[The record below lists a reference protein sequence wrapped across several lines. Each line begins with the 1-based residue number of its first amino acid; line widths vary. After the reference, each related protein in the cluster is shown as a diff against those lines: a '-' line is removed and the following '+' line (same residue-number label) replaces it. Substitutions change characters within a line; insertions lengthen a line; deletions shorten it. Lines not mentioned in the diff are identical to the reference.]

1 MQYTSGSTANPRG
14 VVLSMRNV
22 TENVDQI
29 IRNYFRH
36 EGGAPRLPS
45 SVVSWL
51 PLYHDM
57 GLMVGLFIPLFVG
70 CPVILTS
77 PEAFIRKP
85 ARWMQLLA
93 KHQAPFSAAPNFAFD
108 LAVAKTSEEDMAGLD
123 LGHVNTIINGA
134 EQVQPN
140 TITKFLR
147 RFRPYNLMPAAVKP
161 SYGMAEAVVY
171 LATTKAGSPPTST
184 EFDADSLARGHAELS
199 TFETERATRLIRYHS
214 DDKEPLLRIVDPDSN
229 IELGPGRIGEIWI
242 HGKNVSTGYHNADDA
257 LNRDKFQAS
266 IREASAGTPRSPWL
280 RTGDLGFIVGDE
292 FYIVGRMKDLIIQDG
307 VNHYPDDIETT
318 VKEFTGGRVAAFSV
332 SDDGVEHLVIA
343 AEVRTEHGPDKVTI
357 MDFST
362 IKRLV
367 VSALSKLHGLHVTD
381 FLLVPPGAL
390 PKTTSG
396 KISRAACAKQYG
408 ANKLQRSSNVP
419 MTDGSVTADKLQKWF
434 REYLSTHIEC
444 HPNEVSLDVPIR
456 DLGLKSI
463 DVLAIPGDLGD
474 RFGFCIP
481 DLAVWD
487 NPSANDL
494 IDSLLNQR
502 SADSLRESH
511 GHADRNTQ
519 GRGSIN
525 EPVAVIG
532 VGCRFP
538 GDIDGPERLWD
549 FLTEK
554 KCAITA
560 YPDRGF
566 TNAGTFAESGGF
578 LKDVAGFD
586 NRFFDIPPDEALRMD
601 PQQRLLLEVSW
612 EALEHAGIIPE
623 SLRLSRTGVFVGVS
637 STDYVRLVSASAQQK
652 STIWDNTGGSSSIIA
667 NRISYF
673 LDIQGPSIVIDTACS
688 SSLVAVHLAC
698 RSLSTWDCDIALVG
712 GTNVLIS
719 PEPWGGFREA
729 GILSQTGC
737 CHAFD
742 KSADG
747 MVRGEGCGVIVLQR
761 LSDARLE
768 GRRIL
773 AILTGS
779 AVNQDGKSNGIM
791 APNPSAQIG
800 VLENACKSARVDPLE
815 IGYVEAHG
823 TGTSLGDRIEAHALG
838 MVFGRKRPGS
848 GPLMIGSIKPN
859 IGHLEG
865 AAGIAGLIKAVLM
878 VERGSLLPS
887 GGFTEPNPAIPFT
900 ELGLRVVDELQEWP
914 VVAGRPRRAG
924 VSSFGFGG
932 TNAHVIVEEAG
943 SVGADTVSGRADVGG
958 SGGGVVAWVI
968 SGKTASALA
977 AQAGRLGRYVRA
989 RPALDVVDVGY
1000 SLVSTRSVF
1009 DHRAVVVGQTRDELL
1024 AGLAGVVAGRPE
1036 AGVVCG
1042 VGKPAGKTA
1051 FVFAGQGSQWLG
1063 MGSELYA
1070 AYPVFAEALDA
1081 VVDELDRHLRYPLR
1095 DVIWGHDQDLLN
1107 TTEFAQPALF
1117 AVEVALYRLL
1127 MSWGVRPGLVLGHSV
1142 GELAAAHVAGALC
1155 LPDAAML
1162 VAARGRLMQALPAGG
1177 AMFAVQA
1184 REDEVAP
1191 MLGHDVSI
1199 AAVNGPASVVISGA
1213 HDAVSAIADRL
1224 RGQGRR
1230 VHRLAVSHAFH
1241 SALMEPMIA
1250 EFTAVAAELSVGLP
1264 TIPVISNVTGQL
1276 VADDF
1281 ASADYW
1287 ARHIRAVVR
1296 FGDSVRSAHC
1306 AGASRFIEVGPGGG
1320 LTSLIEASLADAQI
1334 VSVPTLRKDRPEPV
1348 SVMTAAAQG
1357 FVSGMG
1363 LDWASVFSGY
1373 RPKRVELPTYAFQHQ
1388 KFWLAP
1394 APSVSDPTAAGQIGA
1409 SDGGAELLASS
1420 GFAARLAG
1428 RSADEQLAAAIE
1440 VVCEHAAA
1448 VLGRDGAAGL
1458 DAGQAFADSGFN
1470 SLSAVELRNR
1480 LTAVTAVTLPAT
1492 AIFDHP
1498 TPTELAQYLIT
1509 QIDGHGSSAAA
1520 AANPAERID
1529 ALTDLFLQACD
1540 AGRDADGWKMVALA
1554 SNTRERMSSPV
1565 RNNVSKNVALLAD
1578 GISDVVVICIPTLT
1592 VLSDQREYRD
1602 IANAMTGRHS
1612 VYSLTLPGFDSS
1624 DALPQ
1629 NADMIV
1635 ETVSNAI
1642 IDVVGGSCRFVLSG
1656 YSSGG
1661 VLAYALCSHL
1671 SVKHQRNPLGVAL
1684 IDTYLP
1690 SQIANPS
1697 MNEGFSPNDTGK
1709 GLSREVIRVARM
1721 LNRLTATR
1729 LTAAAT
1735 YAAIFQ
1741 AWEPGRSMAPVL
1753 NIVAKDRI
1761 ATVENL
1767 REERINRWRT
1777 AAAEAAY
1784 SVAEVPGDHFGMM
1797 STSSE
1802 AIATEIHDWISG
1814 LVRGPHR

>member
-1 MQYTSGSTANPRG
+1 MVSR
-14 VVLSMRNV
+14 VLVHAYRV
-22 TENVDQI
+22 
-29 IRNYFRH
+29 
-36 EGGAPRLPS
+36 S
-45 SVVSWL
+45 S
-51 PLYHDM
+51 
-57 GLMVGLFIPLFVG
+57 
-70 CPVILTS
+70 
-77 PEAFIRKP
+77 
-85 ARWMQLLA
+85 
-93 KHQAPFSAAPNFAFD
+93 
-108 LAVAKTSEEDMAGLD
+108 
-123 LGHVNTIINGA
+123 
-134 EQVQPN
+134 
-140 TITKFLR
+140 
-147 RFRPYNLMPAAVKP
+147 
-161 SYGMAEAVVY
+161 
-171 LATTKAGSPPTST
+171 
-184 EFDADSLARGHAELS
+184 
-199 TFETERATRLIRYHS
+199 
-214 DDKEPLLRIVDPDSN
+214 
-229 IELGPGRIGEIWI
+229 
-242 HGKNVSTGYHNADDA
+242 
-257 LNRDKFQAS
+257 
-266 IREASAGTPRSPWL
+266 
-280 RTGDLGFIVGDE
+280 
-292 FYIVGRMKDLIIQDG
+292 
-307 VNHYPDDIETT
+307 
-318 VKEFTGGRVAAFSV
+318 
-332 SDDGVEHLVIA
+332 
-343 AEVRTEHGPDKVTI
+343 
-357 MDFST
+357 
-362 IKRLV
+362 
-367 VSALSKLHGLHVTD
+367 
-381 FLLVPPGAL
+381 
-390 PKTTSG
+390 
-396 KISRAACAKQYG
+396 
-408 ANKLQRSSNVP
+408 
-419 MTDGSVTADKLQKWF
+419 
-434 REYLSTHIEC
+434 
-444 HPNEVSLDVPIR
+444 NEVSLDVPIR

-1276 VADDF
+1276 VVDDF

-1814 LVRGPHR
+1814 LVRGPHP

>member
-1 MQYTSGSTANPRG
+1 
-14 VVLSMRNV
+14 
-22 TENVDQI
+22 
-29 IRNYFRH
+29 
-36 EGGAPRLPS
+36 
-45 SVVSWL
+45 
-51 PLYHDM
+51 
-57 GLMVGLFIPLFVG
+57 
-70 CPVILTS
+70 
-77 PEAFIRKP
+77 
-85 ARWMQLLA
+85 
-93 KHQAPFSAAPNFAFD
+93 
-108 LAVAKTSEEDMAGLD
+108 
-123 LGHVNTIINGA
+123 
-134 EQVQPN
+134 
-140 TITKFLR
+140 
-147 RFRPYNLMPAAVKP
+147 
-161 SYGMAEAVVY
+161 
-171 LATTKAGSPPTST
+171 
-184 EFDADSLARGHAELS
+184 
-199 TFETERATRLIRYHS
+199 
-214 DDKEPLLRIVDPDSN
+214 
-229 IELGPGRIGEIWI
+229 
-242 HGKNVSTGYHNADDA
+242 
-257 LNRDKFQAS
+257 
-266 IREASAGTPRSPWL
+266 
-280 RTGDLGFIVGDE
+280 
-292 FYIVGRMKDLIIQDG
+292 
-307 VNHYPDDIETT
+307 
-318 VKEFTGGRVAAFSV
+318 
-332 SDDGVEHLVIA
+332 
-343 AEVRTEHGPDKVTI
+343 
-357 MDFST
+357 
-362 IKRLV
+362 
-367 VSALSKLHGLHVTD
+367 
-381 FLLVPPGAL
+381 
-390 PKTTSG
+390 
-396 KISRAACAKQYG
+396 
-408 ANKLQRSSNVP
+408 

-623 SLRLSRTGVFVGVS
+623 SLRLSRAGVFVGVS

-1184 REDEVAP
+1184 REDDVAP

-1814 LVRGPHR
+1814 LVRGPHP

>member
-1 MQYTSGSTANPRG
+1 
-14 VVLSMRNV
+14 
-22 TENVDQI
+22 
-29 IRNYFRH
+29 
-36 EGGAPRLPS
+36 
-45 SVVSWL
+45 
-51 PLYHDM
+51 
-57 GLMVGLFIPLFVG
+57 
-70 CPVILTS
+70 
-77 PEAFIRKP
+77 
-85 ARWMQLLA
+85 
-93 KHQAPFSAAPNFAFD
+93 
-108 LAVAKTSEEDMAGLD
+108 
-123 LGHVNTIINGA
+123 
-134 EQVQPN
+134 
-140 TITKFLR
+140 
-147 RFRPYNLMPAAVKP
+147 
-161 SYGMAEAVVY
+161 
-171 LATTKAGSPPTST
+171 
-184 EFDADSLARGHAELS
+184 
-199 TFETERATRLIRYHS
+199 
-214 DDKEPLLRIVDPDSN
+214 
-229 IELGPGRIGEIWI
+229 
-242 HGKNVSTGYHNADDA
+242 
-257 LNRDKFQAS
+257 
-266 IREASAGTPRSPWL
+266 
-280 RTGDLGFIVGDE
+280 
-292 FYIVGRMKDLIIQDG
+292 
-307 VNHYPDDIETT
+307 
-318 VKEFTGGRVAAFSV
+318 
-332 SDDGVEHLVIA
+332 
-343 AEVRTEHGPDKVTI
+343 
-357 MDFST
+357 
-362 IKRLV
+362 
-367 VSALSKLHGLHVTD
+367 
-381 FLLVPPGAL
+381 
-390 PKTTSG
+390 
-396 KISRAACAKQYG
+396 
-408 ANKLQRSSNVP
+408 

-1081 VVDELDRHLRYPLR
+1081 MVDELDRHLRYPLR

>member
-1 MQYTSGSTANPRG
+1 
-14 VVLSMRNV
+14 
-22 TENVDQI
+22 
-29 IRNYFRH
+29 
-36 EGGAPRLPS
+36 
-45 SVVSWL
+45 
-51 PLYHDM
+51 
-57 GLMVGLFIPLFVG
+57 
-70 CPVILTS
+70 
-77 PEAFIRKP
+77 
-85 ARWMQLLA
+85 
-93 KHQAPFSAAPNFAFD
+93 
-108 LAVAKTSEEDMAGLD
+108 
-123 LGHVNTIINGA
+123 
-134 EQVQPN
+134 
-140 TITKFLR
+140 
-147 RFRPYNLMPAAVKP
+147 
-161 SYGMAEAVVY
+161 
-171 LATTKAGSPPTST
+171 
-184 EFDADSLARGHAELS
+184 
-199 TFETERATRLIRYHS
+199 
-214 DDKEPLLRIVDPDSN
+214 
-229 IELGPGRIGEIWI
+229 
-242 HGKNVSTGYHNADDA
+242 
-257 LNRDKFQAS
+257 
-266 IREASAGTPRSPWL
+266 
-280 RTGDLGFIVGDE
+280 
-292 FYIVGRMKDLIIQDG
+292 
-307 VNHYPDDIETT
+307 
-318 VKEFTGGRVAAFSV
+318 
-332 SDDGVEHLVIA
+332 
-343 AEVRTEHGPDKVTI
+343 
-357 MDFST
+357 
-362 IKRLV
+362 
-367 VSALSKLHGLHVTD
+367 
-381 FLLVPPGAL
+381 
-390 PKTTSG
+390 
-396 KISRAACAKQYG
+396 
-408 ANKLQRSSNVP
+408 

-1784 SVAEVPGDHFGMM
+1784 SVAEVPGDH
-1797 STSSE
+1797 SE
-1802 AIATEIHDWISG
+1802 
-1814 LVRGPHR
+1814 

>member
-1 MQYTSGSTANPRG
+1 
-14 VVLSMRNV
+14 
-22 TENVDQI
+22 
-29 IRNYFRH
+29 
-36 EGGAPRLPS
+36 
-45 SVVSWL
+45 
-51 PLYHDM
+51 
-57 GLMVGLFIPLFVG
+57 
-70 CPVILTS
+70 
-77 PEAFIRKP
+77 
-85 ARWMQLLA
+85 
-93 KHQAPFSAAPNFAFD
+93 
-108 LAVAKTSEEDMAGLD
+108 
-123 LGHVNTIINGA
+123 
-134 EQVQPN
+134 
-140 TITKFLR
+140 
-147 RFRPYNLMPAAVKP
+147 
-161 SYGMAEAVVY
+161 
-171 LATTKAGSPPTST
+171 
-184 EFDADSLARGHAELS
+184 
-199 TFETERATRLIRYHS
+199 
-214 DDKEPLLRIVDPDSN
+214 
-229 IELGPGRIGEIWI
+229 
-242 HGKNVSTGYHNADDA
+242 
-257 LNRDKFQAS
+257 
-266 IREASAGTPRSPWL
+266 
-280 RTGDLGFIVGDE
+280 
-292 FYIVGRMKDLIIQDG
+292 
-307 VNHYPDDIETT
+307 
-318 VKEFTGGRVAAFSV
+318 
-332 SDDGVEHLVIA
+332 
-343 AEVRTEHGPDKVTI
+343 
-357 MDFST
+357 
-362 IKRLV
+362 
-367 VSALSKLHGLHVTD
+367 
-381 FLLVPPGAL
+381 
-390 PKTTSG
+390 
-396 KISRAACAKQYG
+396 
-408 ANKLQRSSNVP
+408 

-1642 IDVVGGSCRFVLSG
+1642 SDVVGGSCRFVLSG

>member
-1 MQYTSGSTANPRG
+1 
-14 VVLSMRNV
+14 
-22 TENVDQI
+22 
-29 IRNYFRH
+29 
-36 EGGAPRLPS
+36 
-45 SVVSWL
+45 
-51 PLYHDM
+51 
-57 GLMVGLFIPLFVG
+57 
-70 CPVILTS
+70 
-77 PEAFIRKP
+77 
-85 ARWMQLLA
+85 
-93 KHQAPFSAAPNFAFD
+93 
-108 LAVAKTSEEDMAGLD
+108 
-123 LGHVNTIINGA
+123 
-134 EQVQPN
+134 
-140 TITKFLR
+140 
-147 RFRPYNLMPAAVKP
+147 
-161 SYGMAEAVVY
+161 
-171 LATTKAGSPPTST
+171 
-184 EFDADSLARGHAELS
+184 
-199 TFETERATRLIRYHS
+199 
-214 DDKEPLLRIVDPDSN
+214 
-229 IELGPGRIGEIWI
+229 
-242 HGKNVSTGYHNADDA
+242 
-257 LNRDKFQAS
+257 
-266 IREASAGTPRSPWL
+266 
-280 RTGDLGFIVGDE
+280 
-292 FYIVGRMKDLIIQDG
+292 
-307 VNHYPDDIETT
+307 
-318 VKEFTGGRVAAFSV
+318 
-332 SDDGVEHLVIA
+332 
-343 AEVRTEHGPDKVTI
+343 
-357 MDFST
+357 
-362 IKRLV
+362 
-367 VSALSKLHGLHVTD
+367 
-381 FLLVPPGAL
+381 
-390 PKTTSG
+390 
-396 KISRAACAKQYG
+396 
-408 ANKLQRSSNVP
+408 

-434 REYLSTHIEC
+434 REYVSTHIEC

-1000 SLVSTRSVF
+1000 SLVSTRSLF

-1814 LVRGPHR
+1814 LVRGPHP

>member
-1 MQYTSGSTANPRG
+1 MVSR
-14 VVLSMRNV
+14 VLVHAYRV
-22 TENVDQI
+22 
-29 IRNYFRH
+29 
-36 EGGAPRLPS
+36 S
-45 SVVSWL
+45 S
-51 PLYHDM
+51 
-57 GLMVGLFIPLFVG
+57 
-70 CPVILTS
+70 
-77 PEAFIRKP
+77 
-85 ARWMQLLA
+85 
-93 KHQAPFSAAPNFAFD
+93 
-108 LAVAKTSEEDMAGLD
+108 
-123 LGHVNTIINGA
+123 
-134 EQVQPN
+134 
-140 TITKFLR
+140 
-147 RFRPYNLMPAAVKP
+147 
-161 SYGMAEAVVY
+161 
-171 LATTKAGSPPTST
+171 
-184 EFDADSLARGHAELS
+184 
-199 TFETERATRLIRYHS
+199 
-214 DDKEPLLRIVDPDSN
+214 
-229 IELGPGRIGEIWI
+229 
-242 HGKNVSTGYHNADDA
+242 
-257 LNRDKFQAS
+257 
-266 IREASAGTPRSPWL
+266 
-280 RTGDLGFIVGDE
+280 
-292 FYIVGRMKDLIIQDG
+292 
-307 VNHYPDDIETT
+307 
-318 VKEFTGGRVAAFSV
+318 
-332 SDDGVEHLVIA
+332 
-343 AEVRTEHGPDKVTI
+343 
-357 MDFST
+357 
-362 IKRLV
+362 
-367 VSALSKLHGLHVTD
+367 
-381 FLLVPPGAL
+381 
-390 PKTTSG
+390 
-396 KISRAACAKQYG
+396 
-408 ANKLQRSSNVP
+408 
-419 MTDGSVTADKLQKWF
+419 
-434 REYLSTHIEC
+434 
-444 HPNEVSLDVPIR
+444 NEVSLDVPIR

-887 GGFTEPNPAIPFT
+887 GGFTEPNPAIPFA

-1814 LVRGPHR
+1814 LVRGPHP

>member
-1 MQYTSGSTANPRG
+1 
-14 VVLSMRNV
+14 
-22 TENVDQI
+22 
-29 IRNYFRH
+29 
-36 EGGAPRLPS
+36 
-45 SVVSWL
+45 
-51 PLYHDM
+51 
-57 GLMVGLFIPLFVG
+57 
-70 CPVILTS
+70 
-77 PEAFIRKP
+77 
-85 ARWMQLLA
+85 
-93 KHQAPFSAAPNFAFD
+93 
-108 LAVAKTSEEDMAGLD
+108 
-123 LGHVNTIINGA
+123 
-134 EQVQPN
+134 
-140 TITKFLR
+140 
-147 RFRPYNLMPAAVKP
+147 
-161 SYGMAEAVVY
+161 
-171 LATTKAGSPPTST
+171 
-184 EFDADSLARGHAELS
+184 
-199 TFETERATRLIRYHS
+199 
-214 DDKEPLLRIVDPDSN
+214 
-229 IELGPGRIGEIWI
+229 
-242 HGKNVSTGYHNADDA
+242 
-257 LNRDKFQAS
+257 
-266 IREASAGTPRSPWL
+266 
-280 RTGDLGFIVGDE
+280 
-292 FYIVGRMKDLIIQDG
+292 
-307 VNHYPDDIETT
+307 
-318 VKEFTGGRVAAFSV
+318 
-332 SDDGVEHLVIA
+332 
-343 AEVRTEHGPDKVTI
+343 
-357 MDFST
+357 
-362 IKRLV
+362 
-367 VSALSKLHGLHVTD
+367 
-381 FLLVPPGAL
+381 
-390 PKTTSG
+390 
-396 KISRAACAKQYG
+396 
-408 ANKLQRSSNVP
+408 
-419 MTDGSVTADKLQKWF
+419 
-434 REYLSTHIEC
+434 
-444 HPNEVSLDVPIR
+444 
-456 DLGLKSI
+456 
-463 DVLAIPGDLGD
+463 
-474 RFGFCIP
+474 
-481 DLAVWD
+481 
-487 NPSANDL
+487 
-494 IDSLLNQR
+494 
-502 SADSLRESH
+502 
-511 GHADRNTQ
+511 
-519 GRGSIN
+519 
-525 EPVAVIG
+525 
-532 VGCRFP
+532 
-538 GDIDGPERLWD
+538 
-549 FLTEK
+549 
-554 KCAITA
+554 
-560 YPDRGF
+560 
-566 TNAGTFAESGGF
+566 
-578 LKDVAGFD
+578 
-586 NRFFDIPPDEALRMD
+586 MD

-1671 SVKHQRNPLGVAL
+1671 SVKHQRNPLRVAL

-1814 LVRGPHR
+1814 LVRGPHP

>member
-1 MQYTSGSTANPRG
+1 
-14 VVLSMRNV
+14 
-22 TENVDQI
+22 
-29 IRNYFRH
+29 
-36 EGGAPRLPS
+36 
-45 SVVSWL
+45 
-51 PLYHDM
+51 
-57 GLMVGLFIPLFVG
+57 
-70 CPVILTS
+70 
-77 PEAFIRKP
+77 
-85 ARWMQLLA
+85 
-93 KHQAPFSAAPNFAFD
+93 
-108 LAVAKTSEEDMAGLD
+108 
-123 LGHVNTIINGA
+123 
-134 EQVQPN
+134 
-140 TITKFLR
+140 
-147 RFRPYNLMPAAVKP
+147 
-161 SYGMAEAVVY
+161 
-171 LATTKAGSPPTST
+171 
-184 EFDADSLARGHAELS
+184 
-199 TFETERATRLIRYHS
+199 
-214 DDKEPLLRIVDPDSN
+214 
-229 IELGPGRIGEIWI
+229 
-242 HGKNVSTGYHNADDA
+242 
-257 LNRDKFQAS
+257 
-266 IREASAGTPRSPWL
+266 
-280 RTGDLGFIVGDE
+280 
-292 FYIVGRMKDLIIQDG
+292 
-307 VNHYPDDIETT
+307 
-318 VKEFTGGRVAAFSV
+318 
-332 SDDGVEHLVIA
+332 
-343 AEVRTEHGPDKVTI
+343 
-357 MDFST
+357 
-362 IKRLV
+362 
-367 VSALSKLHGLHVTD
+367 
-381 FLLVPPGAL
+381 
-390 PKTTSG
+390 
-396 KISRAACAKQYG
+396 
-408 ANKLQRSSNVP
+408 

-434 REYLSTHIEC
+434 REYVSTHIEC

-673 LDIQGPSIVIDTACS
+673 LDIQGPPIVIDTACS

-865 AAGIAGLIKAVLM
+865 TAGIAGLIKAVLM

-1814 LVRGPHR
+1814 LVRGPHP

>member
-1 MQYTSGSTANPRG
+1 
-14 VVLSMRNV
+14 
-22 TENVDQI
+22 
-29 IRNYFRH
+29 
-36 EGGAPRLPS
+36 
-45 SVVSWL
+45 
-51 PLYHDM
+51 
-57 GLMVGLFIPLFVG
+57 
-70 CPVILTS
+70 
-77 PEAFIRKP
+77 
-85 ARWMQLLA
+85 
-93 KHQAPFSAAPNFAFD
+93 
-108 LAVAKTSEEDMAGLD
+108 
-123 LGHVNTIINGA
+123 
-134 EQVQPN
+134 
-140 TITKFLR
+140 
-147 RFRPYNLMPAAVKP
+147 
-161 SYGMAEAVVY
+161 
-171 LATTKAGSPPTST
+171 
-184 EFDADSLARGHAELS
+184 
-199 TFETERATRLIRYHS
+199 
-214 DDKEPLLRIVDPDSN
+214 
-229 IELGPGRIGEIWI
+229 
-242 HGKNVSTGYHNADDA
+242 
-257 LNRDKFQAS
+257 
-266 IREASAGTPRSPWL
+266 
-280 RTGDLGFIVGDE
+280 
-292 FYIVGRMKDLIIQDG
+292 
-307 VNHYPDDIETT
+307 
-318 VKEFTGGRVAAFSV
+318 
-332 SDDGVEHLVIA
+332 
-343 AEVRTEHGPDKVTI
+343 
-357 MDFST
+357 
-362 IKRLV
+362 
-367 VSALSKLHGLHVTD
+367 
-381 FLLVPPGAL
+381 
-390 PKTTSG
+390 
-396 KISRAACAKQYG
+396 
-408 ANKLQRSSNVP
+408 

-719 PEPWGGFREA
+719 PEPWGGFGEA

-1529 ALTDLFLQACD
+1529 ALTDVFLQACD

-1814 LVRGPHR
+1814 LVRGPHP

>member
-1 MQYTSGSTANPRG
+1 
-14 VVLSMRNV
+14 
-22 TENVDQI
+22 
-29 IRNYFRH
+29 
-36 EGGAPRLPS
+36 
-45 SVVSWL
+45 
-51 PLYHDM
+51 
-57 GLMVGLFIPLFVG
+57 
-70 CPVILTS
+70 
-77 PEAFIRKP
+77 
-85 ARWMQLLA
+85 
-93 KHQAPFSAAPNFAFD
+93 
-108 LAVAKTSEEDMAGLD
+108 
-123 LGHVNTIINGA
+123 
-134 EQVQPN
+134 
-140 TITKFLR
+140 
-147 RFRPYNLMPAAVKP
+147 
-161 SYGMAEAVVY
+161 
-171 LATTKAGSPPTST
+171 
-184 EFDADSLARGHAELS
+184 
-199 TFETERATRLIRYHS
+199 
-214 DDKEPLLRIVDPDSN
+214 
-229 IELGPGRIGEIWI
+229 
-242 HGKNVSTGYHNADDA
+242 
-257 LNRDKFQAS
+257 
-266 IREASAGTPRSPWL
+266 
-280 RTGDLGFIVGDE
+280 
-292 FYIVGRMKDLIIQDG
+292 
-307 VNHYPDDIETT
+307 
-318 VKEFTGGRVAAFSV
+318 
-332 SDDGVEHLVIA
+332 
-343 AEVRTEHGPDKVTI
+343 
-357 MDFST
+357 
-362 IKRLV
+362 
-367 VSALSKLHGLHVTD
+367 
-381 FLLVPPGAL
+381 
-390 PKTTSG
+390 
-396 KISRAACAKQYG
+396 
-408 ANKLQRSSNVP
+408 

-1155 LPDAAML
+1155 LPDTAML

>member
-1 MQYTSGSTANPRG
+1 
-14 VVLSMRNV
+14 
-22 TENVDQI
+22 
-29 IRNYFRH
+29 
-36 EGGAPRLPS
+36 
-45 SVVSWL
+45 
-51 PLYHDM
+51 
-57 GLMVGLFIPLFVG
+57 
-70 CPVILTS
+70 
-77 PEAFIRKP
+77 
-85 ARWMQLLA
+85 
-93 KHQAPFSAAPNFAFD
+93 
-108 LAVAKTSEEDMAGLD
+108 
-123 LGHVNTIINGA
+123 
-134 EQVQPN
+134 
-140 TITKFLR
+140 
-147 RFRPYNLMPAAVKP
+147 
-161 SYGMAEAVVY
+161 
-171 LATTKAGSPPTST
+171 
-184 EFDADSLARGHAELS
+184 
-199 TFETERATRLIRYHS
+199 
-214 DDKEPLLRIVDPDSN
+214 
-229 IELGPGRIGEIWI
+229 
-242 HGKNVSTGYHNADDA
+242 
-257 LNRDKFQAS
+257 
-266 IREASAGTPRSPWL
+266 
-280 RTGDLGFIVGDE
+280 
-292 FYIVGRMKDLIIQDG
+292 
-307 VNHYPDDIETT
+307 
-318 VKEFTGGRVAAFSV
+318 
-332 SDDGVEHLVIA
+332 
-343 AEVRTEHGPDKVTI
+343 
-357 MDFST
+357 
-362 IKRLV
+362 
-367 VSALSKLHGLHVTD
+367 
-381 FLLVPPGAL
+381 
-390 PKTTSG
+390 
-396 KISRAACAKQYG
+396 
-408 ANKLQRSSNVP
+408 

-578 LKDVAGFD
+578 LKDVAGFY

-1814 LVRGPHR
+1814 LVRGPHP

>member
-1 MQYTSGSTANPRG
+1 
-14 VVLSMRNV
+14 
-22 TENVDQI
+22 
-29 IRNYFRH
+29 
-36 EGGAPRLPS
+36 
-45 SVVSWL
+45 
-51 PLYHDM
+51 
-57 GLMVGLFIPLFVG
+57 
-70 CPVILTS
+70 
-77 PEAFIRKP
+77 
-85 ARWMQLLA
+85 
-93 KHQAPFSAAPNFAFD
+93 
-108 LAVAKTSEEDMAGLD
+108 
-123 LGHVNTIINGA
+123 
-134 EQVQPN
+134 
-140 TITKFLR
+140 
-147 RFRPYNLMPAAVKP
+147 
-161 SYGMAEAVVY
+161 
-171 LATTKAGSPPTST
+171 
-184 EFDADSLARGHAELS
+184 
-199 TFETERATRLIRYHS
+199 
-214 DDKEPLLRIVDPDSN
+214 
-229 IELGPGRIGEIWI
+229 
-242 HGKNVSTGYHNADDA
+242 
-257 LNRDKFQAS
+257 
-266 IREASAGTPRSPWL
+266 
-280 RTGDLGFIVGDE
+280 
-292 FYIVGRMKDLIIQDG
+292 
-307 VNHYPDDIETT
+307 
-318 VKEFTGGRVAAFSV
+318 
-332 SDDGVEHLVIA
+332 
-343 AEVRTEHGPDKVTI
+343 
-357 MDFST
+357 
-362 IKRLV
+362 
-367 VSALSKLHGLHVTD
+367 
-381 FLLVPPGAL
+381 
-390 PKTTSG
+390 
-396 KISRAACAKQYG
+396 
-408 ANKLQRSSNVP
+408 

-1117 AVEVALYRLL
+1117 AVEVALYRLV

-1529 ALTDLFLQACD
+1529 ALTDVFLQACD

-1802 AIATEIHDWISG
+1802 AIATEVHDWISG
-1814 LVRGPHR
+1814 LVRGPHP

>member
-1 MQYTSGSTANPRG
+1 
-14 VVLSMRNV
+14 
-22 TENVDQI
+22 
-29 IRNYFRH
+29 
-36 EGGAPRLPS
+36 
-45 SVVSWL
+45 
-51 PLYHDM
+51 
-57 GLMVGLFIPLFVG
+57 
-70 CPVILTS
+70 
-77 PEAFIRKP
+77 
-85 ARWMQLLA
+85 
-93 KHQAPFSAAPNFAFD
+93 
-108 LAVAKTSEEDMAGLD
+108 
-123 LGHVNTIINGA
+123 
-134 EQVQPN
+134 
-140 TITKFLR
+140 
-147 RFRPYNLMPAAVKP
+147 
-161 SYGMAEAVVY
+161 
-171 LATTKAGSPPTST
+171 
-184 EFDADSLARGHAELS
+184 
-199 TFETERATRLIRYHS
+199 
-214 DDKEPLLRIVDPDSN
+214 
-229 IELGPGRIGEIWI
+229 
-242 HGKNVSTGYHNADDA
+242 
-257 LNRDKFQAS
+257 
-266 IREASAGTPRSPWL
+266 
-280 RTGDLGFIVGDE
+280 
-292 FYIVGRMKDLIIQDG
+292 
-307 VNHYPDDIETT
+307 
-318 VKEFTGGRVAAFSV
+318 
-332 SDDGVEHLVIA
+332 
-343 AEVRTEHGPDKVTI
+343 
-357 MDFST
+357 
-362 IKRLV
+362 
-367 VSALSKLHGLHVTD
+367 
-381 FLLVPPGAL
+381 
-390 PKTTSG
+390 
-396 KISRAACAKQYG
+396 
-408 ANKLQRSSNVP
+408 

-1117 AVEVALYRLL
+1117 AVEVALYRLV

-1409 SDGGAELLASS
+1409 SDGGAELLTSS

-1529 ALTDLFLQACD
+1529 ALTDVFLQACD

-1814 LVRGPHR
+1814 LVRGPHP

>member
-1 MQYTSGSTANPRG
+1 
-14 VVLSMRNV
+14 
-22 TENVDQI
+22 
-29 IRNYFRH
+29 
-36 EGGAPRLPS
+36 
-45 SVVSWL
+45 
-51 PLYHDM
+51 
-57 GLMVGLFIPLFVG
+57 
-70 CPVILTS
+70 
-77 PEAFIRKP
+77 
-85 ARWMQLLA
+85 
-93 KHQAPFSAAPNFAFD
+93 
-108 LAVAKTSEEDMAGLD
+108 
-123 LGHVNTIINGA
+123 
-134 EQVQPN
+134 
-140 TITKFLR
+140 
-147 RFRPYNLMPAAVKP
+147 
-161 SYGMAEAVVY
+161 
-171 LATTKAGSPPTST
+171 
-184 EFDADSLARGHAELS
+184 
-199 TFETERATRLIRYHS
+199 
-214 DDKEPLLRIVDPDSN
+214 
-229 IELGPGRIGEIWI
+229 
-242 HGKNVSTGYHNADDA
+242 
-257 LNRDKFQAS
+257 
-266 IREASAGTPRSPWL
+266 
-280 RTGDLGFIVGDE
+280 
-292 FYIVGRMKDLIIQDG
+292 
-307 VNHYPDDIETT
+307 
-318 VKEFTGGRVAAFSV
+318 
-332 SDDGVEHLVIA
+332 
-343 AEVRTEHGPDKVTI
+343 
-357 MDFST
+357 
-362 IKRLV
+362 
-367 VSALSKLHGLHVTD
+367 
-381 FLLVPPGAL
+381 
-390 PKTTSG
+390 
-396 KISRAACAKQYG
+396 
-408 ANKLQRSSNVP
+408 

-1814 LVRGPHR
+1814 LIRGPHR

>member
-1 MQYTSGSTANPRG
+1 
-14 VVLSMRNV
+14 
-22 TENVDQI
+22 
-29 IRNYFRH
+29 
-36 EGGAPRLPS
+36 
-45 SVVSWL
+45 
-51 PLYHDM
+51 
-57 GLMVGLFIPLFVG
+57 
-70 CPVILTS
+70 
-77 PEAFIRKP
+77 
-85 ARWMQLLA
+85 
-93 KHQAPFSAAPNFAFD
+93 
-108 LAVAKTSEEDMAGLD
+108 
-123 LGHVNTIINGA
+123 
-134 EQVQPN
+134 
-140 TITKFLR
+140 
-147 RFRPYNLMPAAVKP
+147 
-161 SYGMAEAVVY
+161 
-171 LATTKAGSPPTST
+171 
-184 EFDADSLARGHAELS
+184 
-199 TFETERATRLIRYHS
+199 
-214 DDKEPLLRIVDPDSN
+214 
-229 IELGPGRIGEIWI
+229 
-242 HGKNVSTGYHNADDA
+242 
-257 LNRDKFQAS
+257 
-266 IREASAGTPRSPWL
+266 
-280 RTGDLGFIVGDE
+280 
-292 FYIVGRMKDLIIQDG
+292 
-307 VNHYPDDIETT
+307 
-318 VKEFTGGRVAAFSV
+318 
-332 SDDGVEHLVIA
+332 
-343 AEVRTEHGPDKVTI
+343 
-357 MDFST
+357 
-362 IKRLV
+362 
-367 VSALSKLHGLHVTD
+367 
-381 FLLVPPGAL
+381 
-390 PKTTSG
+390 
-396 KISRAACAKQYG
+396 
-408 ANKLQRSSNVP
+408 

-1117 AVEVALYRLL
+1117 AVEVALYRLV

-1184 REDEVAP
+1184 REDDVAP

-1814 LVRGPHR
+1814 LVRGPHP

>member
-1 MQYTSGSTANPRG
+1 
-14 VVLSMRNV
+14 
-22 TENVDQI
+22 
-29 IRNYFRH
+29 
-36 EGGAPRLPS
+36 
-45 SVVSWL
+45 
-51 PLYHDM
+51 
-57 GLMVGLFIPLFVG
+57 
-70 CPVILTS
+70 
-77 PEAFIRKP
+77 
-85 ARWMQLLA
+85 
-93 KHQAPFSAAPNFAFD
+93 
-108 LAVAKTSEEDMAGLD
+108 
-123 LGHVNTIINGA
+123 
-134 EQVQPN
+134 
-140 TITKFLR
+140 
-147 RFRPYNLMPAAVKP
+147 
-161 SYGMAEAVVY
+161 
-171 LATTKAGSPPTST
+171 
-184 EFDADSLARGHAELS
+184 
-199 TFETERATRLIRYHS
+199 
-214 DDKEPLLRIVDPDSN
+214 
-229 IELGPGRIGEIWI
+229 
-242 HGKNVSTGYHNADDA
+242 
-257 LNRDKFQAS
+257 
-266 IREASAGTPRSPWL
+266 
-280 RTGDLGFIVGDE
+280 
-292 FYIVGRMKDLIIQDG
+292 
-307 VNHYPDDIETT
+307 
-318 VKEFTGGRVAAFSV
+318 
-332 SDDGVEHLVIA
+332 
-343 AEVRTEHGPDKVTI
+343 
-357 MDFST
+357 
-362 IKRLV
+362 
-367 VSALSKLHGLHVTD
+367 
-381 FLLVPPGAL
+381 
-390 PKTTSG
+390 
-396 KISRAACAKQYG
+396 
-408 ANKLQRSSNVP
+408 

-1492 AIFDHP
+1492 AIFDPP

-1814 LVRGPHR
+1814 LVRGPHP

>member
-1 MQYTSGSTANPRG
+1 
-14 VVLSMRNV
+14 
-22 TENVDQI
+22 
-29 IRNYFRH
+29 
-36 EGGAPRLPS
+36 
-45 SVVSWL
+45 
-51 PLYHDM
+51 
-57 GLMVGLFIPLFVG
+57 
-70 CPVILTS
+70 
-77 PEAFIRKP
+77 
-85 ARWMQLLA
+85 
-93 KHQAPFSAAPNFAFD
+93 
-108 LAVAKTSEEDMAGLD
+108 MA
-123 LGHVNTIINGA
+123 
-134 EQVQPN
+134 
-140 TITKFLR
+140 
-147 RFRPYNLMPAAVKP
+147 
-161 SYGMAEAVVY
+161 
-171 LATTKAGSPPTST
+171 
-184 EFDADSLARGHAELS
+184 
-199 TFETERATRLIRYHS
+199 
-214 DDKEPLLRIVDPDSN
+214 
-229 IELGPGRIGEIWI
+229 
-242 HGKNVSTGYHNADDA
+242 
-257 LNRDKFQAS
+257 
-266 IREASAGTPRSPWL
+266 
-280 RTGDLGFIVGDE
+280 
-292 FYIVGRMKDLIIQDG
+292 
-307 VNHYPDDIETT
+307 
-318 VKEFTGGRVAAFSV
+318 
-332 SDDGVEHLVIA
+332 
-343 AEVRTEHGPDKVTI
+343 
-357 MDFST
+357 
-362 IKRLV
+362 
-367 VSALSKLHGLHVTD
+367 
-381 FLLVPPGAL
+381 
-390 PKTTSG
+390 
-396 KISRAACAKQYG
+396 
-408 ANKLQRSSNVP
+408 
-419 MTDGSVTADKLQKWF
+419 DGSVTADKLQKWF

>member
-1 MQYTSGSTANPRG
+1 
-14 VVLSMRNV
+14 
-22 TENVDQI
+22 
-29 IRNYFRH
+29 
-36 EGGAPRLPS
+36 
-45 SVVSWL
+45 
-51 PLYHDM
+51 
-57 GLMVGLFIPLFVG
+57 
-70 CPVILTS
+70 
-77 PEAFIRKP
+77 
-85 ARWMQLLA
+85 
-93 KHQAPFSAAPNFAFD
+93 
-108 LAVAKTSEEDMAGLD
+108 
-123 LGHVNTIINGA
+123 
-134 EQVQPN
+134 
-140 TITKFLR
+140 
-147 RFRPYNLMPAAVKP
+147 
-161 SYGMAEAVVY
+161 
-171 LATTKAGSPPTST
+171 
-184 EFDADSLARGHAELS
+184 
-199 TFETERATRLIRYHS
+199 
-214 DDKEPLLRIVDPDSN
+214 
-229 IELGPGRIGEIWI
+229 
-242 HGKNVSTGYHNADDA
+242 
-257 LNRDKFQAS
+257 
-266 IREASAGTPRSPWL
+266 
-280 RTGDLGFIVGDE
+280 
-292 FYIVGRMKDLIIQDG
+292 
-307 VNHYPDDIETT
+307 
-318 VKEFTGGRVAAFSV
+318 
-332 SDDGVEHLVIA
+332 
-343 AEVRTEHGPDKVTI
+343 
-357 MDFST
+357 
-362 IKRLV
+362 
-367 VSALSKLHGLHVTD
+367 
-381 FLLVPPGAL
+381 
-390 PKTTSG
+390 
-396 KISRAACAKQYG
+396 
-408 ANKLQRSSNVP
+408 

-1241 SALMEPMIA
+1241 STLMEPMIA

-1529 ALTDLFLQACD
+1529 ALTDVFLQACD

-1814 LVRGPHR
+1814 LVRGPHP

>member
-1 MQYTSGSTANPRG
+1 
-14 VVLSMRNV
+14 
-22 TENVDQI
+22 
-29 IRNYFRH
+29 
-36 EGGAPRLPS
+36 
-45 SVVSWL
+45 
-51 PLYHDM
+51 
-57 GLMVGLFIPLFVG
+57 
-70 CPVILTS
+70 
-77 PEAFIRKP
+77 
-85 ARWMQLLA
+85 
-93 KHQAPFSAAPNFAFD
+93 
-108 LAVAKTSEEDMAGLD
+108 
-123 LGHVNTIINGA
+123 
-134 EQVQPN
+134 
-140 TITKFLR
+140 
-147 RFRPYNLMPAAVKP
+147 
-161 SYGMAEAVVY
+161 
-171 LATTKAGSPPTST
+171 
-184 EFDADSLARGHAELS
+184 
-199 TFETERATRLIRYHS
+199 
-214 DDKEPLLRIVDPDSN
+214 
-229 IELGPGRIGEIWI
+229 
-242 HGKNVSTGYHNADDA
+242 
-257 LNRDKFQAS
+257 
-266 IREASAGTPRSPWL
+266 
-280 RTGDLGFIVGDE
+280 
-292 FYIVGRMKDLIIQDG
+292 
-307 VNHYPDDIETT
+307 
-318 VKEFTGGRVAAFSV
+318 
-332 SDDGVEHLVIA
+332 
-343 AEVRTEHGPDKVTI
+343 
-357 MDFST
+357 
-362 IKRLV
+362 
-367 VSALSKLHGLHVTD
+367 
-381 FLLVPPGAL
+381 
-390 PKTTSG
+390 
-396 KISRAACAKQYG
+396 
-408 ANKLQRSSNVP
+408 

-434 REYLSTHIEC
+434 REYVSTHIEC

-1224 RGQGRR
+1224 RGQGRQ

-1264 TIPVISNVTGQL
+1264 TIPVISNVTWQL

-1814 LVRGPHR
+1814 LVRGPHP

>member
-1 MQYTSGSTANPRG
+1 MVSR
-14 VVLSMRNV
+14 VLVHAYRV
-22 TENVDQI
+22 
-29 IRNYFRH
+29 
-36 EGGAPRLPS
+36 S
-45 SVVSWL
+45 S
-51 PLYHDM
+51 
-57 GLMVGLFIPLFVG
+57 
-70 CPVILTS
+70 
-77 PEAFIRKP
+77 
-85 ARWMQLLA
+85 
-93 KHQAPFSAAPNFAFD
+93 
-108 LAVAKTSEEDMAGLD
+108 
-123 LGHVNTIINGA
+123 
-134 EQVQPN
+134 
-140 TITKFLR
+140 
-147 RFRPYNLMPAAVKP
+147 
-161 SYGMAEAVVY
+161 
-171 LATTKAGSPPTST
+171 
-184 EFDADSLARGHAELS
+184 
-199 TFETERATRLIRYHS
+199 
-214 DDKEPLLRIVDPDSN
+214 
-229 IELGPGRIGEIWI
+229 
-242 HGKNVSTGYHNADDA
+242 
-257 LNRDKFQAS
+257 
-266 IREASAGTPRSPWL
+266 
-280 RTGDLGFIVGDE
+280 
-292 FYIVGRMKDLIIQDG
+292 
-307 VNHYPDDIETT
+307 
-318 VKEFTGGRVAAFSV
+318 
-332 SDDGVEHLVIA
+332 
-343 AEVRTEHGPDKVTI
+343 
-357 MDFST
+357 
-362 IKRLV
+362 
-367 VSALSKLHGLHVTD
+367 
-381 FLLVPPGAL
+381 
-390 PKTTSG
+390 
-396 KISRAACAKQYG
+396 
-408 ANKLQRSSNVP
+408 
-419 MTDGSVTADKLQKWF
+419 
-434 REYLSTHIEC
+434 
-444 HPNEVSLDVPIR
+444 NEVSLDVPIR

-1051 FVFAGQGSQWLG
+1051 FVFVGQGSQWLG

-1814 LVRGPHR
+1814 LVRGPHP

>member
-1 MQYTSGSTANPRG
+1 MVSR
-14 VVLSMRNV
+14 VLVHAYRV
-22 TENVDQI
+22 
-29 IRNYFRH
+29 
-36 EGGAPRLPS
+36 S
-45 SVVSWL
+45 S
-51 PLYHDM
+51 
-57 GLMVGLFIPLFVG
+57 
-70 CPVILTS
+70 
-77 PEAFIRKP
+77 
-85 ARWMQLLA
+85 
-93 KHQAPFSAAPNFAFD
+93 
-108 LAVAKTSEEDMAGLD
+108 
-123 LGHVNTIINGA
+123 
-134 EQVQPN
+134 
-140 TITKFLR
+140 
-147 RFRPYNLMPAAVKP
+147 
-161 SYGMAEAVVY
+161 
-171 LATTKAGSPPTST
+171 
-184 EFDADSLARGHAELS
+184 
-199 TFETERATRLIRYHS
+199 
-214 DDKEPLLRIVDPDSN
+214 
-229 IELGPGRIGEIWI
+229 
-242 HGKNVSTGYHNADDA
+242 
-257 LNRDKFQAS
+257 
-266 IREASAGTPRSPWL
+266 
-280 RTGDLGFIVGDE
+280 
-292 FYIVGRMKDLIIQDG
+292 
-307 VNHYPDDIETT
+307 
-318 VKEFTGGRVAAFSV
+318 
-332 SDDGVEHLVIA
+332 
-343 AEVRTEHGPDKVTI
+343 
-357 MDFST
+357 
-362 IKRLV
+362 
-367 VSALSKLHGLHVTD
+367 
-381 FLLVPPGAL
+381 
-390 PKTTSG
+390 
-396 KISRAACAKQYG
+396 
-408 ANKLQRSSNVP
+408 
-419 MTDGSVTADKLQKWF
+419 
-434 REYLSTHIEC
+434 
-444 HPNEVSLDVPIR
+444 NEVSLDVPIR

-623 SLRLSRTGVFVGVS
+623 SLRLSRKGVFVGVS

-1814 LVRGPHR
+1814 LVRGPHP

>member
-1 MQYTSGSTANPRG
+1 MVSR
-14 VVLSMRNV
+14 VLVHAYRV
-22 TENVDQI
+22 
-29 IRNYFRH
+29 
-36 EGGAPRLPS
+36 S
-45 SVVSWL
+45 S
-51 PLYHDM
+51 
-57 GLMVGLFIPLFVG
+57 
-70 CPVILTS
+70 
-77 PEAFIRKP
+77 
-85 ARWMQLLA
+85 
-93 KHQAPFSAAPNFAFD
+93 
-108 LAVAKTSEEDMAGLD
+108 
-123 LGHVNTIINGA
+123 
-134 EQVQPN
+134 
-140 TITKFLR
+140 
-147 RFRPYNLMPAAVKP
+147 
-161 SYGMAEAVVY
+161 
-171 LATTKAGSPPTST
+171 
-184 EFDADSLARGHAELS
+184 
-199 TFETERATRLIRYHS
+199 
-214 DDKEPLLRIVDPDSN
+214 
-229 IELGPGRIGEIWI
+229 
-242 HGKNVSTGYHNADDA
+242 
-257 LNRDKFQAS
+257 
-266 IREASAGTPRSPWL
+266 
-280 RTGDLGFIVGDE
+280 
-292 FYIVGRMKDLIIQDG
+292 
-307 VNHYPDDIETT
+307 
-318 VKEFTGGRVAAFSV
+318 
-332 SDDGVEHLVIA
+332 
-343 AEVRTEHGPDKVTI
+343 
-357 MDFST
+357 
-362 IKRLV
+362 
-367 VSALSKLHGLHVTD
+367 
-381 FLLVPPGAL
+381 
-390 PKTTSG
+390 
-396 KISRAACAKQYG
+396 
-408 ANKLQRSSNVP
+408 
-419 MTDGSVTADKLQKWF
+419 
-434 REYLSTHIEC
+434 
-444 HPNEVSLDVPIR
+444 NEVSLDVPIR

-1388 KFWLAP
+1388 KFWIAP

-1814 LVRGPHR
+1814 LVRGPHP

>member
-1 MQYTSGSTANPRG
+1 
-14 VVLSMRNV
+14 
-22 TENVDQI
+22 
-29 IRNYFRH
+29 
-36 EGGAPRLPS
+36 
-45 SVVSWL
+45 
-51 PLYHDM
+51 
-57 GLMVGLFIPLFVG
+57 
-70 CPVILTS
+70 
-77 PEAFIRKP
+77 
-85 ARWMQLLA
+85 
-93 KHQAPFSAAPNFAFD
+93 
-108 LAVAKTSEEDMAGLD
+108 
-123 LGHVNTIINGA
+123 
-134 EQVQPN
+134 
-140 TITKFLR
+140 
-147 RFRPYNLMPAAVKP
+147 
-161 SYGMAEAVVY
+161 
-171 LATTKAGSPPTST
+171 
-184 EFDADSLARGHAELS
+184 
-199 TFETERATRLIRYHS
+199 
-214 DDKEPLLRIVDPDSN
+214 
-229 IELGPGRIGEIWI
+229 
-242 HGKNVSTGYHNADDA
+242 
-257 LNRDKFQAS
+257 
-266 IREASAGTPRSPWL
+266 
-280 RTGDLGFIVGDE
+280 
-292 FYIVGRMKDLIIQDG
+292 
-307 VNHYPDDIETT
+307 
-318 VKEFTGGRVAAFSV
+318 
-332 SDDGVEHLVIA
+332 
-343 AEVRTEHGPDKVTI
+343 
-357 MDFST
+357 
-362 IKRLV
+362 
-367 VSALSKLHGLHVTD
+367 
-381 FLLVPPGAL
+381 
-390 PKTTSG
+390 
-396 KISRAACAKQYG
+396 
-408 ANKLQRSSNVP
+408 

-444 HPNEVSLDVPIR
+444 HLNEVSLDVPIR

>member
-1 MQYTSGSTANPRG
+1 
-14 VVLSMRNV
+14 
-22 TENVDQI
+22 
-29 IRNYFRH
+29 
-36 EGGAPRLPS
+36 
-45 SVVSWL
+45 
-51 PLYHDM
+51 
-57 GLMVGLFIPLFVG
+57 
-70 CPVILTS
+70 
-77 PEAFIRKP
+77 
-85 ARWMQLLA
+85 
-93 KHQAPFSAAPNFAFD
+93 
-108 LAVAKTSEEDMAGLD
+108 
-123 LGHVNTIINGA
+123 
-134 EQVQPN
+134 
-140 TITKFLR
+140 
-147 RFRPYNLMPAAVKP
+147 
-161 SYGMAEAVVY
+161 
-171 LATTKAGSPPTST
+171 
-184 EFDADSLARGHAELS
+184 
-199 TFETERATRLIRYHS
+199 
-214 DDKEPLLRIVDPDSN
+214 
-229 IELGPGRIGEIWI
+229 
-242 HGKNVSTGYHNADDA
+242 
-257 LNRDKFQAS
+257 
-266 IREASAGTPRSPWL
+266 
-280 RTGDLGFIVGDE
+280 
-292 FYIVGRMKDLIIQDG
+292 
-307 VNHYPDDIETT
+307 
-318 VKEFTGGRVAAFSV
+318 
-332 SDDGVEHLVIA
+332 
-343 AEVRTEHGPDKVTI
+343 
-357 MDFST
+357 
-362 IKRLV
+362 
-367 VSALSKLHGLHVTD
+367 
-381 FLLVPPGAL
+381 
-390 PKTTSG
+390 
-396 KISRAACAKQYG
+396 
-408 ANKLQRSSNVP
+408 

-434 REYLSTHIEC
+434 REYVSTHIEC

-1761 ATVENL
+1761 AIVENL

-1814 LVRGPHR
+1814 LVRGPHP

>member
-1 MQYTSGSTANPRG
+1 
-14 VVLSMRNV
+14 
-22 TENVDQI
+22 
-29 IRNYFRH
+29 
-36 EGGAPRLPS
+36 
-45 SVVSWL
+45 
-51 PLYHDM
+51 
-57 GLMVGLFIPLFVG
+57 
-70 CPVILTS
+70 
-77 PEAFIRKP
+77 
-85 ARWMQLLA
+85 
-93 KHQAPFSAAPNFAFD
+93 
-108 LAVAKTSEEDMAGLD
+108 
-123 LGHVNTIINGA
+123 
-134 EQVQPN
+134 
-140 TITKFLR
+140 
-147 RFRPYNLMPAAVKP
+147 
-161 SYGMAEAVVY
+161 
-171 LATTKAGSPPTST
+171 
-184 EFDADSLARGHAELS
+184 
-199 TFETERATRLIRYHS
+199 
-214 DDKEPLLRIVDPDSN
+214 
-229 IELGPGRIGEIWI
+229 
-242 HGKNVSTGYHNADDA
+242 
-257 LNRDKFQAS
+257 
-266 IREASAGTPRSPWL
+266 
-280 RTGDLGFIVGDE
+280 
-292 FYIVGRMKDLIIQDG
+292 
-307 VNHYPDDIETT
+307 
-318 VKEFTGGRVAAFSV
+318 
-332 SDDGVEHLVIA
+332 
-343 AEVRTEHGPDKVTI
+343 
-357 MDFST
+357 
-362 IKRLV
+362 
-367 VSALSKLHGLHVTD
+367 
-381 FLLVPPGAL
+381 
-390 PKTTSG
+390 
-396 KISRAACAKQYG
+396 
-408 ANKLQRSSNVP
+408 

-434 REYLSTHIEC
+434 REYVSTHIEC

-1117 AVEVALYRLL
+1117 AVEGALYRLL

-1306 AGASRFIEVGPGGG
+1306 AGASCFIEVGPGGG

-1814 LVRGPHR
+1814 LVRGPHP

>member
-1 MQYTSGSTANPRG
+1 M
-14 VVLSMRNV
+14 
-22 TENVDQI
+22 
-29 IRNYFRH
+29 
-36 EGGAPRLPS
+36 
-45 SVVSWL
+45 
-51 PLYHDM
+51 
-57 GLMVGLFIPLFVG
+57 
-70 CPVILTS
+70 
-77 PEAFIRKP
+77 
-85 ARWMQLLA
+85 
-93 KHQAPFSAAPNFAFD
+93 
-108 LAVAKTSEEDMAGLD
+108 
-123 LGHVNTIINGA
+123 
-134 EQVQPN
+134 
-140 TITKFLR
+140 
-147 RFRPYNLMPAAVKP
+147 
-161 SYGMAEAVVY
+161 
-171 LATTKAGSPPTST
+171 
-184 EFDADSLARGHAELS
+184 
-199 TFETERATRLIRYHS
+199 
-214 DDKEPLLRIVDPDSN
+214 
-229 IELGPGRIGEIWI
+229 
-242 HGKNVSTGYHNADDA
+242 
-257 LNRDKFQAS
+257 
-266 IREASAGTPRSPWL
+266 
-280 RTGDLGFIVGDE
+280 
-292 FYIVGRMKDLIIQDG
+292 
-307 VNHYPDDIETT
+307 
-318 VKEFTGGRVAAFSV
+318 
-332 SDDGVEHLVIA
+332 
-343 AEVRTEHGPDKVTI
+343 
-357 MDFST
+357 
-362 IKRLV
+362 
-367 VSALSKLHGLHVTD
+367 
-381 FLLVPPGAL
+381 
-390 PKTTSG
+390 
-396 KISRAACAKQYG
+396 
-408 ANKLQRSSNVP
+408 
-419 MTDGSVTADKLQKWF
+419 
-434 REYLSTHIEC
+434 
-444 HPNEVSLDVPIR
+444 
-456 DLGLKSI
+456 
-463 DVLAIPGDLGD
+463 
-474 RFGFCIP
+474 
-481 DLAVWD
+481 
-487 NPSANDL
+487 
-494 IDSLLNQR
+494 
-502 SADSLRESH
+502 
-511 GHADRNTQ
+511 
-519 GRGSIN
+519 
-525 EPVAVIG
+525 
-532 VGCRFP
+532 
-538 GDIDGPERLWD
+538 
-549 FLTEK
+549 
-554 KCAITA
+554 
-560 YPDRGF
+560 
-566 TNAGTFAESGGF
+566 
-578 LKDVAGFD
+578 
-586 NRFFDIPPDEALRMD
+586 
-601 PQQRLLLEVSW
+601 
-612 EALEHAGIIPE
+612 
-623 SLRLSRTGVFVGVS
+623 
-637 STDYVRLVSASAQQK
+637 
-652 STIWDNTGGSSSIIA
+652 
-667 NRISYF
+667 
-673 LDIQGPSIVIDTACS
+673 
-688 SSLVAVHLAC
+688 HLAC

-1814 LVRGPHR
+1814 LVRGPHP

>member
-1 MQYTSGSTANPRG
+1 
-14 VVLSMRNV
+14 
-22 TENVDQI
+22 
-29 IRNYFRH
+29 
-36 EGGAPRLPS
+36 
-45 SVVSWL
+45 
-51 PLYHDM
+51 
-57 GLMVGLFIPLFVG
+57 
-70 CPVILTS
+70 
-77 PEAFIRKP
+77 
-85 ARWMQLLA
+85 
-93 KHQAPFSAAPNFAFD
+93 
-108 LAVAKTSEEDMAGLD
+108 
-123 LGHVNTIINGA
+123 
-134 EQVQPN
+134 
-140 TITKFLR
+140 
-147 RFRPYNLMPAAVKP
+147 
-161 SYGMAEAVVY
+161 
-171 LATTKAGSPPTST
+171 
-184 EFDADSLARGHAELS
+184 
-199 TFETERATRLIRYHS
+199 
-214 DDKEPLLRIVDPDSN
+214 
-229 IELGPGRIGEIWI
+229 
-242 HGKNVSTGYHNADDA
+242 
-257 LNRDKFQAS
+257 
-266 IREASAGTPRSPWL
+266 
-280 RTGDLGFIVGDE
+280 
-292 FYIVGRMKDLIIQDG
+292 
-307 VNHYPDDIETT
+307 
-318 VKEFTGGRVAAFSV
+318 
-332 SDDGVEHLVIA
+332 
-343 AEVRTEHGPDKVTI
+343 
-357 MDFST
+357 
-362 IKRLV
+362 
-367 VSALSKLHGLHVTD
+367 
-381 FLLVPPGAL
+381 
-390 PKTTSG
+390 
-396 KISRAACAKQYG
+396 
-408 ANKLQRSSNVP
+408 

-586 NRFFDIPPDEALRMD
+586 NRFFDIPPDEARRMD

>member
-1 MQYTSGSTANPRG
+1 
-14 VVLSMRNV
+14 
-22 TENVDQI
+22 
-29 IRNYFRH
+29 
-36 EGGAPRLPS
+36 
-45 SVVSWL
+45 
-51 PLYHDM
+51 
-57 GLMVGLFIPLFVG
+57 
-70 CPVILTS
+70 
-77 PEAFIRKP
+77 
-85 ARWMQLLA
+85 
-93 KHQAPFSAAPNFAFD
+93 
-108 LAVAKTSEEDMAGLD
+108 
-123 LGHVNTIINGA
+123 
-134 EQVQPN
+134 
-140 TITKFLR
+140 
-147 RFRPYNLMPAAVKP
+147 
-161 SYGMAEAVVY
+161 
-171 LATTKAGSPPTST
+171 
-184 EFDADSLARGHAELS
+184 
-199 TFETERATRLIRYHS
+199 
-214 DDKEPLLRIVDPDSN
+214 
-229 IELGPGRIGEIWI
+229 
-242 HGKNVSTGYHNADDA
+242 
-257 LNRDKFQAS
+257 
-266 IREASAGTPRSPWL
+266 
-280 RTGDLGFIVGDE
+280 
-292 FYIVGRMKDLIIQDG
+292 
-307 VNHYPDDIETT
+307 
-318 VKEFTGGRVAAFSV
+318 
-332 SDDGVEHLVIA
+332 
-343 AEVRTEHGPDKVTI
+343 
-357 MDFST
+357 
-362 IKRLV
+362 
-367 VSALSKLHGLHVTD
+367 
-381 FLLVPPGAL
+381 
-390 PKTTSG
+390 
-396 KISRAACAKQYG
+396 
-408 ANKLQRSSNVP
+408 

-719 PEPWGGFREA
+719 PELWGGFREA

-1009 DHRAVVVGQTRDELL
+1009 DHRAVVVGQTHDELL

-1529 ALTDLFLQACD
+1529 ALTDVFLQACD

-1814 LVRGPHR
+1814 LVRGPHP

>member
-1 MQYTSGSTANPRG
+1 MVSR
-14 VVLSMRNV
+14 VLVHAYRV
-22 TENVDQI
+22 
-29 IRNYFRH
+29 
-36 EGGAPRLPS
+36 S
-45 SVVSWL
+45 S
-51 PLYHDM
+51 
-57 GLMVGLFIPLFVG
+57 
-70 CPVILTS
+70 
-77 PEAFIRKP
+77 
-85 ARWMQLLA
+85 
-93 KHQAPFSAAPNFAFD
+93 
-108 LAVAKTSEEDMAGLD
+108 
-123 LGHVNTIINGA
+123 
-134 EQVQPN
+134 
-140 TITKFLR
+140 
-147 RFRPYNLMPAAVKP
+147 
-161 SYGMAEAVVY
+161 
-171 LATTKAGSPPTST
+171 
-184 EFDADSLARGHAELS
+184 
-199 TFETERATRLIRYHS
+199 
-214 DDKEPLLRIVDPDSN
+214 
-229 IELGPGRIGEIWI
+229 
-242 HGKNVSTGYHNADDA
+242 
-257 LNRDKFQAS
+257 
-266 IREASAGTPRSPWL
+266 
-280 RTGDLGFIVGDE
+280 
-292 FYIVGRMKDLIIQDG
+292 
-307 VNHYPDDIETT
+307 
-318 VKEFTGGRVAAFSV
+318 
-332 SDDGVEHLVIA
+332 
-343 AEVRTEHGPDKVTI
+343 
-357 MDFST
+357 
-362 IKRLV
+362 
-367 VSALSKLHGLHVTD
+367 
-381 FLLVPPGAL
+381 
-390 PKTTSG
+390 
-396 KISRAACAKQYG
+396 
-408 ANKLQRSSNVP
+408 
-419 MTDGSVTADKLQKWF
+419 
-434 REYLSTHIEC
+434 
-444 HPNEVSLDVPIR
+444 NEVSLDVPIR

-1578 GISDVVVICIPTLT
+1578 GISDVVIICIPTLT

-1814 LVRGPHR
+1814 LVRGPHP

>member
-1 MQYTSGSTANPRG
+1 
-14 VVLSMRNV
+14 
-22 TENVDQI
+22 
-29 IRNYFRH
+29 
-36 EGGAPRLPS
+36 
-45 SVVSWL
+45 
-51 PLYHDM
+51 
-57 GLMVGLFIPLFVG
+57 
-70 CPVILTS
+70 
-77 PEAFIRKP
+77 
-85 ARWMQLLA
+85 
-93 KHQAPFSAAPNFAFD
+93 
-108 LAVAKTSEEDMAGLD
+108 
-123 LGHVNTIINGA
+123 
-134 EQVQPN
+134 
-140 TITKFLR
+140 
-147 RFRPYNLMPAAVKP
+147 
-161 SYGMAEAVVY
+161 
-171 LATTKAGSPPTST
+171 
-184 EFDADSLARGHAELS
+184 
-199 TFETERATRLIRYHS
+199 
-214 DDKEPLLRIVDPDSN
+214 
-229 IELGPGRIGEIWI
+229 
-242 HGKNVSTGYHNADDA
+242 
-257 LNRDKFQAS
+257 
-266 IREASAGTPRSPWL
+266 
-280 RTGDLGFIVGDE
+280 
-292 FYIVGRMKDLIIQDG
+292 
-307 VNHYPDDIETT
+307 
-318 VKEFTGGRVAAFSV
+318 
-332 SDDGVEHLVIA
+332 
-343 AEVRTEHGPDKVTI
+343 
-357 MDFST
+357 
-362 IKRLV
+362 
-367 VSALSKLHGLHVTD
+367 
-381 FLLVPPGAL
+381 
-390 PKTTSG
+390 
-396 KISRAACAKQYG
+396 
-408 ANKLQRSSNVP
+408 

-434 REYLSTHIEC
+434 REYVSTHIEC

-560 YPDRGF
+560 YQDRGF

-673 LDIQGPSIVIDTACS
+673 LDIQGPPIVIDTACS

-1814 LVRGPHR
+1814 LVRGPHP

>member
-1 MQYTSGSTANPRG
+1 
-14 VVLSMRNV
+14 
-22 TENVDQI
+22 
-29 IRNYFRH
+29 
-36 EGGAPRLPS
+36 
-45 SVVSWL
+45 
-51 PLYHDM
+51 
-57 GLMVGLFIPLFVG
+57 
-70 CPVILTS
+70 
-77 PEAFIRKP
+77 
-85 ARWMQLLA
+85 
-93 KHQAPFSAAPNFAFD
+93 
-108 LAVAKTSEEDMAGLD
+108 
-123 LGHVNTIINGA
+123 
-134 EQVQPN
+134 
-140 TITKFLR
+140 
-147 RFRPYNLMPAAVKP
+147 
-161 SYGMAEAVVY
+161 
-171 LATTKAGSPPTST
+171 
-184 EFDADSLARGHAELS
+184 
-199 TFETERATRLIRYHS
+199 
-214 DDKEPLLRIVDPDSN
+214 
-229 IELGPGRIGEIWI
+229 
-242 HGKNVSTGYHNADDA
+242 
-257 LNRDKFQAS
+257 
-266 IREASAGTPRSPWL
+266 
-280 RTGDLGFIVGDE
+280 
-292 FYIVGRMKDLIIQDG
+292 
-307 VNHYPDDIETT
+307 
-318 VKEFTGGRVAAFSV
+318 
-332 SDDGVEHLVIA
+332 
-343 AEVRTEHGPDKVTI
+343 
-357 MDFST
+357 
-362 IKRLV
+362 
-367 VSALSKLHGLHVTD
+367 
-381 FLLVPPGAL
+381 
-390 PKTTSG
+390 
-396 KISRAACAKQYG
+396 
-408 ANKLQRSSNVP
+408 

-560 YPDRGF
+560 YPDPGF

-1117 AVEVALYRLL
+1117 AVEVALYRLV

-1373 RPKRVELPTYAFQHQ
+1373 RPKRVELPRYAFQHQ

-1529 ALTDLFLQACD
+1529 ALTDVFLQACD

-1814 LVRGPHR
+1814 LVRGPHP

>member
-1 MQYTSGSTANPRG
+1 
-14 VVLSMRNV
+14 
-22 TENVDQI
+22 
-29 IRNYFRH
+29 
-36 EGGAPRLPS
+36 
-45 SVVSWL
+45 
-51 PLYHDM
+51 
-57 GLMVGLFIPLFVG
+57 
-70 CPVILTS
+70 
-77 PEAFIRKP
+77 
-85 ARWMQLLA
+85 
-93 KHQAPFSAAPNFAFD
+93 
-108 LAVAKTSEEDMAGLD
+108 
-123 LGHVNTIINGA
+123 
-134 EQVQPN
+134 
-140 TITKFLR
+140 
-147 RFRPYNLMPAAVKP
+147 
-161 SYGMAEAVVY
+161 
-171 LATTKAGSPPTST
+171 
-184 EFDADSLARGHAELS
+184 
-199 TFETERATRLIRYHS
+199 
-214 DDKEPLLRIVDPDSN
+214 
-229 IELGPGRIGEIWI
+229 
-242 HGKNVSTGYHNADDA
+242 
-257 LNRDKFQAS
+257 
-266 IREASAGTPRSPWL
+266 
-280 RTGDLGFIVGDE
+280 
-292 FYIVGRMKDLIIQDG
+292 
-307 VNHYPDDIETT
+307 
-318 VKEFTGGRVAAFSV
+318 
-332 SDDGVEHLVIA
+332 
-343 AEVRTEHGPDKVTI
+343 
-357 MDFST
+357 
-362 IKRLV
+362 
-367 VSALSKLHGLHVTD
+367 
-381 FLLVPPGAL
+381 
-390 PKTTSG
+390 
-396 KISRAACAKQYG
+396 
-408 ANKLQRSSNVP
+408 

-1241 SALMEPMIA
+1241 SVLMEPMIA

-1671 SVKHQRNPLGVAL
+1671 SVKHQRNPLRVAL

-1814 LVRGPHR
+1814 LVRGPHP

>member
-1 MQYTSGSTANPRG
+1 
-14 VVLSMRNV
+14 
-22 TENVDQI
+22 
-29 IRNYFRH
+29 
-36 EGGAPRLPS
+36 
-45 SVVSWL
+45 
-51 PLYHDM
+51 
-57 GLMVGLFIPLFVG
+57 
-70 CPVILTS
+70 
-77 PEAFIRKP
+77 
-85 ARWMQLLA
+85 
-93 KHQAPFSAAPNFAFD
+93 
-108 LAVAKTSEEDMAGLD
+108 
-123 LGHVNTIINGA
+123 
-134 EQVQPN
+134 
-140 TITKFLR
+140 
-147 RFRPYNLMPAAVKP
+147 
-161 SYGMAEAVVY
+161 
-171 LATTKAGSPPTST
+171 
-184 EFDADSLARGHAELS
+184 
-199 TFETERATRLIRYHS
+199 
-214 DDKEPLLRIVDPDSN
+214 
-229 IELGPGRIGEIWI
+229 
-242 HGKNVSTGYHNADDA
+242 
-257 LNRDKFQAS
+257 
-266 IREASAGTPRSPWL
+266 
-280 RTGDLGFIVGDE
+280 
-292 FYIVGRMKDLIIQDG
+292 
-307 VNHYPDDIETT
+307 
-318 VKEFTGGRVAAFSV
+318 
-332 SDDGVEHLVIA
+332 
-343 AEVRTEHGPDKVTI
+343 
-357 MDFST
+357 
-362 IKRLV
+362 
-367 VSALSKLHGLHVTD
+367 
-381 FLLVPPGAL
+381 
-390 PKTTSG
+390 
-396 KISRAACAKQYG
+396 
-408 ANKLQRSSNVP
+408 

-742 KSADG
+742 KSVDG

-1117 AVEVALYRLL
+1117 AVEVALYRLV

-1529 ALTDLFLQACD
+1529 ALTDVFLQACD

-1814 LVRGPHR
+1814 LVRGPHP

>member
-1 MQYTSGSTANPRG
+1 
-14 VVLSMRNV
+14 
-22 TENVDQI
+22 
-29 IRNYFRH
+29 
-36 EGGAPRLPS
+36 
-45 SVVSWL
+45 
-51 PLYHDM
+51 
-57 GLMVGLFIPLFVG
+57 
-70 CPVILTS
+70 
-77 PEAFIRKP
+77 
-85 ARWMQLLA
+85 
-93 KHQAPFSAAPNFAFD
+93 
-108 LAVAKTSEEDMAGLD
+108 
-123 LGHVNTIINGA
+123 
-134 EQVQPN
+134 
-140 TITKFLR
+140 
-147 RFRPYNLMPAAVKP
+147 
-161 SYGMAEAVVY
+161 
-171 LATTKAGSPPTST
+171 
-184 EFDADSLARGHAELS
+184 
-199 TFETERATRLIRYHS
+199 
-214 DDKEPLLRIVDPDSN
+214 
-229 IELGPGRIGEIWI
+229 
-242 HGKNVSTGYHNADDA
+242 
-257 LNRDKFQAS
+257 
-266 IREASAGTPRSPWL
+266 
-280 RTGDLGFIVGDE
+280 
-292 FYIVGRMKDLIIQDG
+292 
-307 VNHYPDDIETT
+307 
-318 VKEFTGGRVAAFSV
+318 
-332 SDDGVEHLVIA
+332 
-343 AEVRTEHGPDKVTI
+343 
-357 MDFST
+357 
-362 IKRLV
+362 
-367 VSALSKLHGLHVTD
+367 
-381 FLLVPPGAL
+381 
-390 PKTTSG
+390 
-396 KISRAACAKQYG
+396 
-408 ANKLQRSSNVP
+408 

-1241 SALMEPMIA
+1241 AALMEPMIA

>member
-1 MQYTSGSTANPRG
+1 MVSR
-14 VVLSMRNV
+14 VLVHAYRV
-22 TENVDQI
+22 
-29 IRNYFRH
+29 
-36 EGGAPRLPS
+36 S
-45 SVVSWL
+45 S
-51 PLYHDM
+51 
-57 GLMVGLFIPLFVG
+57 
-70 CPVILTS
+70 
-77 PEAFIRKP
+77 
-85 ARWMQLLA
+85 
-93 KHQAPFSAAPNFAFD
+93 
-108 LAVAKTSEEDMAGLD
+108 
-123 LGHVNTIINGA
+123 
-134 EQVQPN
+134 
-140 TITKFLR
+140 
-147 RFRPYNLMPAAVKP
+147 
-161 SYGMAEAVVY
+161 
-171 LATTKAGSPPTST
+171 
-184 EFDADSLARGHAELS
+184 
-199 TFETERATRLIRYHS
+199 
-214 DDKEPLLRIVDPDSN
+214 
-229 IELGPGRIGEIWI
+229 
-242 HGKNVSTGYHNADDA
+242 
-257 LNRDKFQAS
+257 
-266 IREASAGTPRSPWL
+266 
-280 RTGDLGFIVGDE
+280 
-292 FYIVGRMKDLIIQDG
+292 
-307 VNHYPDDIETT
+307 
-318 VKEFTGGRVAAFSV
+318 
-332 SDDGVEHLVIA
+332 
-343 AEVRTEHGPDKVTI
+343 
-357 MDFST
+357 
-362 IKRLV
+362 
-367 VSALSKLHGLHVTD
+367 
-381 FLLVPPGAL
+381 
-390 PKTTSG
+390 
-396 KISRAACAKQYG
+396 
-408 ANKLQRSSNVP
+408 
-419 MTDGSVTADKLQKWF
+419 
-434 REYLSTHIEC
+434 
-444 HPNEVSLDVPIR
+444 NEVSLDVPIR

-698 RSLSTWDCDIALVG
+698 RSLSTWYCDIALVG

-1177 AMFAVQA
+1177 AMFAVEA

-1814 LVRGPHR
+1814 LVRGPHP

>member
-1 MQYTSGSTANPRG
+1 
-14 VVLSMRNV
+14 
-22 TENVDQI
+22 
-29 IRNYFRH
+29 
-36 EGGAPRLPS
+36 
-45 SVVSWL
+45 
-51 PLYHDM
+51 
-57 GLMVGLFIPLFVG
+57 
-70 CPVILTS
+70 
-77 PEAFIRKP
+77 
-85 ARWMQLLA
+85 
-93 KHQAPFSAAPNFAFD
+93 
-108 LAVAKTSEEDMAGLD
+108 
-123 LGHVNTIINGA
+123 
-134 EQVQPN
+134 
-140 TITKFLR
+140 
-147 RFRPYNLMPAAVKP
+147 
-161 SYGMAEAVVY
+161 
-171 LATTKAGSPPTST
+171 
-184 EFDADSLARGHAELS
+184 
-199 TFETERATRLIRYHS
+199 
-214 DDKEPLLRIVDPDSN
+214 
-229 IELGPGRIGEIWI
+229 
-242 HGKNVSTGYHNADDA
+242 
-257 LNRDKFQAS
+257 
-266 IREASAGTPRSPWL
+266 
-280 RTGDLGFIVGDE
+280 
-292 FYIVGRMKDLIIQDG
+292 
-307 VNHYPDDIETT
+307 
-318 VKEFTGGRVAAFSV
+318 
-332 SDDGVEHLVIA
+332 
-343 AEVRTEHGPDKVTI
+343 
-357 MDFST
+357 
-362 IKRLV
+362 
-367 VSALSKLHGLHVTD
+367 
-381 FLLVPPGAL
+381 
-390 PKTTSG
+390 
-396 KISRAACAKQYG
+396 
-408 ANKLQRSSNVP
+408 

-434 REYLSTHIEC
+434 REYVSTHIEC

-761 LSDARLE
+761 LRDARLE

-1117 AVEVALYRLL
+1117 AVEGALYRLL

-1814 LVRGPHR
+1814 LVRGPHP

>member
-1 MQYTSGSTANPRG
+1 
-14 VVLSMRNV
+14 
-22 TENVDQI
+22 
-29 IRNYFRH
+29 
-36 EGGAPRLPS
+36 
-45 SVVSWL
+45 
-51 PLYHDM
+51 
-57 GLMVGLFIPLFVG
+57 
-70 CPVILTS
+70 
-77 PEAFIRKP
+77 
-85 ARWMQLLA
+85 
-93 KHQAPFSAAPNFAFD
+93 
-108 LAVAKTSEEDMAGLD
+108 
-123 LGHVNTIINGA
+123 
-134 EQVQPN
+134 
-140 TITKFLR
+140 
-147 RFRPYNLMPAAVKP
+147 
-161 SYGMAEAVVY
+161 
-171 LATTKAGSPPTST
+171 
-184 EFDADSLARGHAELS
+184 
-199 TFETERATRLIRYHS
+199 
-214 DDKEPLLRIVDPDSN
+214 
-229 IELGPGRIGEIWI
+229 
-242 HGKNVSTGYHNADDA
+242 
-257 LNRDKFQAS
+257 
-266 IREASAGTPRSPWL
+266 
-280 RTGDLGFIVGDE
+280 
-292 FYIVGRMKDLIIQDG
+292 
-307 VNHYPDDIETT
+307 
-318 VKEFTGGRVAAFSV
+318 
-332 SDDGVEHLVIA
+332 
-343 AEVRTEHGPDKVTI
+343 
-357 MDFST
+357 
-362 IKRLV
+362 
-367 VSALSKLHGLHVTD
+367 
-381 FLLVPPGAL
+381 
-390 PKTTSG
+390 
-396 KISRAACAKQYG
+396 
-408 ANKLQRSSNVP
+408 

-1142 GELAAAHVAGALC
+1142 GELAGAHVAGALC

-1814 LVRGPHR
+1814 LVRGPHP

>member
-1 MQYTSGSTANPRG
+1 
-14 VVLSMRNV
+14 
-22 TENVDQI
+22 
-29 IRNYFRH
+29 
-36 EGGAPRLPS
+36 
-45 SVVSWL
+45 
-51 PLYHDM
+51 
-57 GLMVGLFIPLFVG
+57 
-70 CPVILTS
+70 
-77 PEAFIRKP
+77 
-85 ARWMQLLA
+85 
-93 KHQAPFSAAPNFAFD
+93 
-108 LAVAKTSEEDMAGLD
+108 
-123 LGHVNTIINGA
+123 
-134 EQVQPN
+134 
-140 TITKFLR
+140 
-147 RFRPYNLMPAAVKP
+147 
-161 SYGMAEAVVY
+161 
-171 LATTKAGSPPTST
+171 
-184 EFDADSLARGHAELS
+184 
-199 TFETERATRLIRYHS
+199 
-214 DDKEPLLRIVDPDSN
+214 
-229 IELGPGRIGEIWI
+229 
-242 HGKNVSTGYHNADDA
+242 
-257 LNRDKFQAS
+257 
-266 IREASAGTPRSPWL
+266 
-280 RTGDLGFIVGDE
+280 
-292 FYIVGRMKDLIIQDG
+292 
-307 VNHYPDDIETT
+307 
-318 VKEFTGGRVAAFSV
+318 
-332 SDDGVEHLVIA
+332 
-343 AEVRTEHGPDKVTI
+343 
-357 MDFST
+357 
-362 IKRLV
+362 
-367 VSALSKLHGLHVTD
+367 
-381 FLLVPPGAL
+381 
-390 PKTTSG
+390 
-396 KISRAACAKQYG
+396 
-408 ANKLQRSSNVP
+408 

-1009 DHRAVVVGQTRDELL
+1009 DHRAVVVGQSRDELL

-1671 SVKHQRNPLGVAL
+1671 SVKHQRNPLRVAL

-1814 LVRGPHR
+1814 LVRGPHP

>member
-1 MQYTSGSTANPRG
+1 
-14 VVLSMRNV
+14 
-22 TENVDQI
+22 
-29 IRNYFRH
+29 
-36 EGGAPRLPS
+36 
-45 SVVSWL
+45 
-51 PLYHDM
+51 
-57 GLMVGLFIPLFVG
+57 
-70 CPVILTS
+70 
-77 PEAFIRKP
+77 
-85 ARWMQLLA
+85 
-93 KHQAPFSAAPNFAFD
+93 
-108 LAVAKTSEEDMAGLD
+108 
-123 LGHVNTIINGA
+123 
-134 EQVQPN
+134 
-140 TITKFLR
+140 
-147 RFRPYNLMPAAVKP
+147 
-161 SYGMAEAVVY
+161 
-171 LATTKAGSPPTST
+171 
-184 EFDADSLARGHAELS
+184 
-199 TFETERATRLIRYHS
+199 
-214 DDKEPLLRIVDPDSN
+214 
-229 IELGPGRIGEIWI
+229 
-242 HGKNVSTGYHNADDA
+242 
-257 LNRDKFQAS
+257 
-266 IREASAGTPRSPWL
+266 
-280 RTGDLGFIVGDE
+280 
-292 FYIVGRMKDLIIQDG
+292 
-307 VNHYPDDIETT
+307 
-318 VKEFTGGRVAAFSV
+318 
-332 SDDGVEHLVIA
+332 
-343 AEVRTEHGPDKVTI
+343 
-357 MDFST
+357 
-362 IKRLV
+362 
-367 VSALSKLHGLHVTD
+367 
-381 FLLVPPGAL
+381 
-390 PKTTSG
+390 
-396 KISRAACAKQYG
+396 
-408 ANKLQRSSNVP
+408 

-434 REYLSTHIEC
+434 REYVSTHIEC

-698 RSLSTWDCDIALVG
+698 RSLSTWDCDIALIG

-1814 LVRGPHR
+1814 LVRGPHP